1 MSRYLLCSCFTKKSE
16 GPPVQAPPIPVKWED
31 TVPFV
36 VPITS
41 GQVIKVYD
49 GDTITVA
56 SKLPF
61 AGSPLYRFSVRLN
74 GIDTPEMKG
83 SAPEERSVATEARDA
98 VSTLILHKTVVLQNV
113 SMEKYGR
120 VLADV
125 YCDNIYINNWLIEQR
140 FAVKYDGGTKR
151 SPDSWA
157 RYRMTGEI

>member
-1 MSRYLLCSCFTKKSE
+1 MSRYLLCNCFIKKRES
-16 GPPVQAPPIPVKWED
+16 PTPITWND
-31 TVPFV
+31 TIPFV

-74 GIDTPEMKG
+74 GIDAPEMKG
-83 SAPEERSVATEARDA
+83 ATPEERSVATSARDA
-98 VSTLILHKTVVLQNV
+98 VSELVLYKKVILRNV
-113 SMEKYGR
+113 AMEKYGR

-125 YCDNIYINNWLIEQR
+125 YCDDIHINQWLIDRR

-151 SPDSWA
+151 SPESWA
-157 RYRMTGEI
+157 RYRVTGEI

>member
-1 MSRYLLCSCFTKKSE
+1 MSRYLLCNCFTKKRES
-16 GPPVQAPPIPVKWED
+16 PTPIPITWND
-31 TVPFV
+31 TIPFV
-36 VPITS
+36 VPIKS

-61 AGSPLYRFSVRLN
+61 AGSPLYRFSVRLS

-83 SAPEERSVATEARDA
+83 ATPEERSVAMSARDA
-98 VSTLILHKTVVLQNV
+98 VSELVLDKNVILRNV
-113 SMEKYGR
+113 AMEKYGR

-125 YCDNIYINNWLIEQR
+125 YCGDIHINQWLIDQR

-151 SPDSWA
+151 SPESWG
-157 RYRMTGEI
+157 RYRVTGEI